1 MSEMWR
7 RLRYLFNRK
16 QYEQDLADEMC
27 LHRDLVGQAGGLSYP
42 RRSFGNVTQLQEAS
56 RAVWIWPFLG
66 TLAQDVRYAL
76 RTLRANPG
84 FAATAVL
91 SLALGIGA
99 NTAIFSILNAV
110 MLRSLPVEDPQRLA
124 QLGSPRSDPAH
135 PLRVY
140 FTNPIW
146 EQVRDHQQAFS
157 GALAFGENR
166 FDLAVGGESHFAEGL
181 WASGDFFR
189 VLGVPAM
196 RGRVFTTD
204 DDRHGGGQA
213 GPVAVISHGFWK
225 RHFASDPDIV
235 GKTIRLDRHP
245 FTIIG
250 VTPPWFTGLDV
261 DTPYDVAIPI
271 GCEPILHTDAS
282 ALADRDWWWLRI
294 LGRLLP
300 GETPRQAEDKMKA
313 LAPEVYRATPSSNL
327 RADGQ
332 KEYLQRSFA
341 LRPAA
346 TGFSD
351 TGSQYRTALF
361 TLMAVVGLVLLIA
374 CANIANLLLARAAA
388 RQREISIRMAIG
400 AGRRRVMR
408 QLMSESLLLSVL
420 GAAGGLLFAAW
431 GSRVLVQFLSQTGS
445 ELQLD
450 TAPDLRVLAFTMGA
464 AVFTGLLFGLA
475 PALRATSVS
484 PHNVLKEHTR
494 GMVGGRF
501 GFGRALVTGQV
512 ALSLML
518 LVGAA
523 LFLGTFR
530 NLLTTDLGFSRH
542 NVLLIHA
549 DMMQTSVP
557 KEQRPRVYREIVER
571 LRAIPGVSS
580 ASSSRMTPIGR
591 GQWDSE
597 VAPEG
602 YSPKG
607 KDDTLVYFNRVSPGY
622 FATMRQTVLLGRDF
636 SEHDDA
642 GAPMVMLI
650 TESVARRFFGQANP
664 IGKTIRA
671 EGPGKQGVYQVIGVV
686 KDAKYASVDEG
697 LTLTVY
703 IACAQDTSP
712 WPEVNFEVRTESPVE
727 TCIPAVR
734 AAIGGVNRGISLEFR
749 NFETQVDDSLIQPR
763 LVALLSAFFGGLAL
777 LLAMIG
783 LYGVTAYG
791 VARRQAEIGIRM
803 ALGAQPGSV
812 VWLVLREVAAMLAV
826 GTVLGLGASLAAGR
840 LVASLLYGVKP
851 HNAAPLAI
859 AAAILGVATGIA
871 AYLPAHRA
879 ARLDPMAA
887 LREE

>member
-16 QYEQDLADEMC
+16 QYEQDLADEMR
-27 LHRDLVGQAGGLSYP
+27 LHRELAS

-56 RAVWIWPFLG
+56 RAVWIWPFLE
-66 TLAQDVRYAL
+66 TLARDVRYAL

-99 NTAIFSILNAV
+99 NTAIFSILDAV
-110 MLRSLPVEDPQRLA
+110 MLRSLPVEDPQRLI
-124 QLGSPRSDPAH
+124 QIGSPRSDPTR
-135 PLRVY
+135 PLRVS

-146 EQVRDHQQAFS
+146 EQVRDRQQAFS
-157 GALAFGENR
+157 GTLAFSTDR
-166 FDLAVGGESHFAEGL
+166 FDLAAGGESRFAEGL

-196 RGRVFTTD
+196 RGRVFTAND
-204 DDRHGGGQA
+204 DLHGGGHA

-225 RHFASDPDIV
+225 RHYASDPDIV
-235 GKTIRLDRHP
+235 GKTIRLNRHP

-250 VTPPWFTGLDV
+250 VTPPWFRGLDV
-261 DTPYDVAIPI
+261 DTAYDVAIPI
-271 GCEPILHTDAS
+271 GCEPILRTDAS

-300 GETPRQAEDKMKA
+300 GETLQQAETKMKT
-313 LAPEVYRATPSSNL
+313 LAPEVNRATLSTYY
-327 RADGQ
+327 GGKQ
-332 KEYLQRSFA
+332 YLQRSFA

-351 TGSQYRTALF
+351 TGTQYRTALF

-400 AGRRRVMR
+400 AARRRVMR

-420 GAAGGLLFAAW
+420 GALGGSLFAVW
-431 GSRVLVQFLSQTGS
+431 GSRLLVRLLSKAGN

-450 TAPDLRVLAFTMGA
+450 TAPDLRVLVFTMGI
-464 AVFTGLLFGLA
+464 AVLTGLLFGLA

-484 PHNVLKEHTR
+484 PNNVLKEHAR
-494 GMVGGRF
+494 GMVAGRF
-501 GFGRALVTGQV
+501 GLGRALVTGQV

-518 LVGAA
+518 LVGAG
-523 LFLGTFR
+523 LFLGTLR
-530 NLLTTDLGFSRH
+530 NLLTTDLGFSLH
-542 NVLLIHA
+542 HVLLVRA
-549 DMMQTSVP
+549 DMMQTNVP

-571 LRAIPGVSS
+571 LRGVPGVQS
-580 ASSSRMTPIGR
+580 ASSSAMTPIGR
-591 GQWDSE
+591 GQWDST
-597 VAPEG
+597 VSPEG
-602 YSPKG
+602 YTPNG
-607 KDDTLVYFNRVSPGY
+607 KDDTLVYFNRVSTGY
-622 FATMRQTVLLGRDF
+622 FETMRQPVLLGRDF
-636 SEHDDA
+636 STHDDA
-642 GAPMVMLI
+642 GAPPVMLV
-650 TESVARRFFGQANP
+650 TESVARRFFGKANP

-671 EGPGKQGVYQVIGVV
+671 DGPGKEGVYQVIGVV
-686 KDAKYASVDEG
+686 KDAKYAAVDEG

-703 IACAQDTSP
+703 VACAQDSEP
-712 WPEVNFEVRTESPVE
+712 WPWVNFEVRAGGPVE
-727 TCIPAVR
+727 SFVPAVR
-734 AAIGGVNRGISLEFR
+734 AAIGQVNRGISLEFR
-749 NFETQVDDSLIQPR
+749 SFETQVNDSLLQPR
-763 LVALLSAFFGGLAL
+763 MVALLSAFFGGLAL

-812 VWLVLREVAAMLAV
+812 AWLVLREVAVMVAI
-826 GTVLGLGASLAAGR
+826 GTGIGLGASLAAGR

-859 AAAILGVATGIA
+859 AAAILGIATGIA
-871 AYLPAHRA
+871 AYLPARRG

>member
-1 MSEMWR
+1 
-7 RLRYLFNRK
+7 
-16 QYEQDLADEMC
+16 
-27 LHRDLVGQAGGLSYP
+27 
-42 RRSFGNVTQLQEAS
+42 
-56 RAVWIWPFLG
+56 
-66 TLAQDVRYAL
+66 
-76 RTLRANPG
+76 
-84 FAATAVL
+84 
-91 SLALGIGA
+91 
-99 NTAIFSILNAV
+99 
-110 MLRSLPVEDPQRLA
+110 MLRSLPVEDPQRLV
-124 QLGSPRSDPAH
+124 QVGSPRSDPAH

-157 GALAFGENR
+157 GTLAYGNDR
-166 FDLAVGGESHFAEGL
+166 FDLAAGGESHFAEGL
-181 WASGDFFR
+181 WASGDYFR

-196 RGRVFTTD
+196 RGRVFTPD
-204 DDRHGGGQA
+204 DDLHGAGHS
-213 GPVAVISHGFWK
+213 GPVAVISYGFWK

-235 GKTIRLDRHP
+235 GKTIRLNRHP

-250 VTPPWFTGLDV
+250 VTPAWFTGLDV
-261 DTPYDVAIPI
+261 DTAYDVAIPI
-271 GCEPILHTDAS
+271 GCEPIMHTDRS

-300 GETPRQAEDKMKA
+300 GEVPQQAEAKMKA
-313 LAPEVYRATPSSNL
+313 LAPEVYRATVSLNL

-332 KEYLQRSFA
+332 KEYRQRSFA

-351 TGSQYRTALF
+351 TGMQYRTALF

-400 AGRRRVMR
+400 AARRRVMR
-408 QLMSESLLLSVL
+408 QLMSESLMLSLL
-420 GAAGGLLFAAW
+420 GAAGGLLFAVW
-431 GSRVLVQFLSQTGS
+431 GSQLLVRFLSTAGN

-450 TAPDLRVLAFTMGA
+450 TAPDLRVLAFTMGVA
-464 AVFTGLLFGLA
+464 ALTGLLFGLA
-475 PALRATSVS
+475 PTLRATNVS
-484 PHNVLKEHTR
+484 PNNVLKEHAR
-494 GMVGGRF
+494 GMVGGRI
-501 GFGRALVTGQV
+501 GPGRVLVTGQV

-518 LVGAA
+518 LVGAG
-523 LFLGTFR
+523 LFLGTLR
-530 NLLTTDLGFSRH
+530 NLLTTDLGFNLH
-542 NVLLIHA
+542 NVLLVGA
-549 DMMQTSVP
+549 DMMQSNVL

-597 VAPEG
+597 VIPEG
-602 YSPKG
+602 YAPKG

-622 FATMRQTVLLGRDF
+622 FATMRQPVLLGRDF
-636 SEHDDA
+636 SAHDDL
-642 GAPMVMLI
+642 GAPRAMLI
-650 TESVARRFFGQANP
+650 TESVAGRFFGHANP

-671 EGPGKQGVYQVIGVV
+671 EGPGKAGVYQVIGVV
-686 KDAKYASVDEG
+686 KAAKYASVDEG

-703 IACAQDTSP
+703 IACAQDTNP
-712 WPEVNFEVRTESPVE
+712 WPSVNFEVRTAGPVE
-727 TCIPAVR
+727 TFIPAVR
-734 AAIGGVNRGISLEFR
+734 AAIGEVNRGISLEFR
-749 NFETQVDDSLIQPR
+749 NFETQVNDSLLQPR
-763 LVALLSAFFGGLAL
+763 MVALLSAFFGGLAL

-803 ALGAQPGSV
+803 ALGAQPASV
-812 VWLVLREVAAMLAV
+812 IWLVLRDVAAMLAV

-851 HNAAPLAI
+851 YDAAPLAM
-859 AAAILGVATGIA
+859 AAVVLGIATGIA